1 MDDELSLLIKPVSAD
16 CNMQCRYCFYRR
28 PGDPYRSEGRHIMDD
43 RTLRTMISG
52 YMKSAVEGASFG
64 WQGGEPLLAGIDF
77 FKKVVAYQQSYG
89 LSAQPVGNNL
99 QTNGLL
105 LNEAWARFFK
115 QYRFFIGVSLDG
127 PEEDHNCYR
136 YSANGNGGFQRTME
150 GIGTLR
156 DQQVEF
162 GILTVVNDRTVKKPA
177 ELYSFFIKNG
187 YFRLQFIPCVER
199 NAETGEVT
207 DYSVTVEDY
216 RDFLCILFDVWYN
229 NGQPV
234 ASIRLFENILAI
246 YMGIEPEICAL
257 KNRCGSYWVVEYN
270 GDVYPCDFFVEEQW
284 MLGNL
289 LETSVPDLMKK
300 RKRREFNNRKIEQ
313 SSGCR
318 ACEWNFIC
326 HFGCQHYRSALG
338 GNVLCEAYREFFRY
352 TEQRFKALKE
362 SYPKRYFS

>member
-43 RTLRTMISG
+43 RTLRAMISG
-52 YMKSAVEGASFG
+52 YMKSAVRGASFG

-77 FKKVVAYQQSYG
+77 FKKVVAYQQIYG
-89 LSAQPVGNNL
+89 LSAQLVSNNL

-105 LNEAWARFFK
+105 LNEEWARFFK

-127 PEEDHNCYR
+127 PEEDHNRYR
-136 YSANGNGGFQRTME
+136 YSANEKDCFQRTMK
-150 GIGTLR
+150 GLRTLR

-162 GILTVVNDRTVKKPA
+162 GILTVVNDVTAKKPA
-177 ELYSFFIKNG
+177 ELYNFFIRNG
-187 YFRLQFIPCVER
+187 FSRLQFIPCVER
-199 NAETGEVT
+199 DAGTGEVT
-207 DYSVTVEDY
+207 EYSVTVEDY

-229 NGQPV
+229 HGQPV

-246 YMGIEPEICAL
+246 GMGIEPEICAF
-257 KNRCGSYWVVEYN
+257 KNRCGSYAVVEYN

-289 LETSVPDLMKK
+289 LETSIQDLMKK
-300 RKRREFNNRKIEQ
+300 RKRREFNSSKMEQ
-313 SSGCR
+313 SSGCK
-318 ACEWNFIC
+318 ACEWNVFC
-326 HFGCQHYRSALG
+326 HYGCQHYRSVLG
-338 GNVLCEAYREFFRY
+338 ENILCEAYREFFRY
-352 TEQRFKALKE
+352 TGRRFEVLKE
-362 SYPKRYFS
+362 NYREWHS